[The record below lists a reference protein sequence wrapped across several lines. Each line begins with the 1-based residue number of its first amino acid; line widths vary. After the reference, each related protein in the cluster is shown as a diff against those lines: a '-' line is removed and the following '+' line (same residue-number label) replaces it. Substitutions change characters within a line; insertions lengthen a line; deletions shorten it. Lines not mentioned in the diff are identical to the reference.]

1 MFYLFECM
9 LSLLATTV
17 EIFIFCSLWVAFV
30 VGVFVISR
38 GTLRARF
45 SPLICDFLAFA
56 FSSSTLF
63 ELFKMNRQRRL
74 MQKMFLENG
83 PPLHCSGFSW
93 LLASFSSYSCLEYY
107 ETVHSNIFWQLNVF
121 FVTAHLFSDISVAIF
136 RIIGRSLGVLLNSYI
151 DGLHMF
157 YRIPGFII
165 ASICISSL
173 MFALLGYRFSIGYGF
188 IQIDFRR
195 ETALRSKHEE
205 INNTEVKKRCRFI
218 EYEQMGGN
226 KAPLVYELY
235 QKCFASR

>member
-1 MFYLFECM
+1 MIECV

-38 GTLRARF
+38 ATLRARF

-83 PPLHCSGFSW
+83 PPIHCSGFSW
-93 LLASFSSYSCLEYY
+93 LLAPFSSYSCLEYY

-136 RIIGRSLGVLLNSYI
+136 NIIGRSLGGLLNSYI
-151 DGLHMF
+151 NELHMF

-165 ASICISSL
+165 ASICILSL
-173 MFALLGYRFSIGYGF
+173 IFALLGCRFSIGYGF

-195 ETALRSKHEE
+195 ETALRSKREQ
-205 INNTEVKKRCRFI
+205 INNIEAKKRRKFVECER
-218 EYEQMGGN
+218 MGDN
-226 KAPLVYELY
+226 NVRLIYELY